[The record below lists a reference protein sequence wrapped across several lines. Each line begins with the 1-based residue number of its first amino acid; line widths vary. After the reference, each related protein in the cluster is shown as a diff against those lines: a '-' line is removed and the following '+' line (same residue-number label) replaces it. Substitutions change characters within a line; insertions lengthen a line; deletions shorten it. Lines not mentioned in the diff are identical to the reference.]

1 LFKCFFVLTYKELY
15 MFYREL
21 HIWIYRIRE
30 KLWSNVLGQFT
41 IQFQFY
47 CLGHL

>member
-1 LFKCFFVLTYKELY
+1 LVISVIRILFE
-15 MFYREL
+15 
-21 HIWIYRIRE
+21 IYGARHA
-30 KLWSNVLGQFT
+30 LGQFT